1 MVKSAVLDEIGVTC
15 QGDKQEVSSSRQL
28 AIEASRVPTTP
39 LIGYQPAANTRTF

>member
-1 MVKSAVLDEIGVTC
+1 MVKSAVLDKISVTC

-28 AIEASRVPTTP
+28 PIEASRVPTTP